1 MGETRHW
8 DRLLAVLLLAAG
20 ALACVEA
27 WLALGAGSNSASD
40 ANTLTLPFLAVFP
53 AAALICAIG
62 ARWFWKQS
70 NRPEREATRPTP
82 LFGRNAGMPSAGSSR
97 WRLLFLTIPVVVVAA
112 AGVNHA
118 GVWKPQPPVIA
129 VEEESA
135 PKQPAPPPEN
145 VGVPPA
151 SAPPSSG
158 EGIGSPPPQTVSPP
172 TLAAPPAPPPPEQAD
187 VSPPPEQAAVPDQPP
202 PPITTAP
209 LPEPEPLPADA
220 AGHHDSVVWL
230 DVSSDGR
237 RLLSASTDRT
247 IKLWD
252 IEEKRLMRDLGT
264 HKDMAR
270 TALFM
275 LDGLHALTAGDD
287 GEIVLRSLA
296 DGAMQHVFSAGENGG
311 ANKLAISPDGRLAVS
326 GHQTG
331 TTIVWDVENSRVR
344 HVLTGH
350 GWSISSVAVS
360 PDGRSALTSSIDG
373 ELRLWDIEAGRL
385 LRRWQGHERDAYG
398 AVFTADGHHAFTGSG
413 DYTIKLWDLDT
424 FKEAKRFTGHS
435 GTVYALALS
444 SDGKQLLSG
453 SLDGLARLWDTA
465 AGEEIALFDPGT
477 GPIHSVAFAGDGSVL
492 TGGIDRT
499 IRRWPRQG
507 GDGAILFAGAP
518 D

>member
-20 ALACVEA
+20 ALACAEA
-27 WLALGAGSNSASD
+27 WLALGAGDSSAPD
-40 ANTLTLPFLAVFP
+40 ANALRLPFLVAFP
-53 AAALICAIG
+53 AAAVVCVVG
-62 ARWFWKQS
+62 AWWFWKQS
-70 NRPEREATRPTP
+70 DRPDREAPRPTP
-82 LFGRNAGMPSAGSSR
+82 LFGRKAGVPSAVSSL
-97 WRLLFLTIPVVVVAA
+97 WRLLFLTVPVVIVAA

-118 GVWKPQPPVIA
+118 GLWKPQPPAIA
-129 VEEESA
+129 VEEEPA
-135 PKQPAPPPEN
+135 PKQPAPPPDN

-151 SAPPSSG
+151 SEPPSS
-158 EGIGSPPPQTVSPP
+158 IASPPPQAVSPP
-172 TLAAPPAPPPPEQAD
+172 NLAAPPAPQPPEQAEI
-187 VSPPPEQAAVPDQPP
+187 PTPPEQAAILDQPP
-202 PPITTAP
+202 PPVTTAP
-209 LPEPEPLPADA
+209 LPDPEPLPADA

-237 RLLSASTDRT
+237 RLLSASTDRM

-252 IEEKRLMRDLGT
+252 IDEKRLISDLGT

-275 LDGLHALTAGDD
+275 PDGLHALTAGDD
-287 GEIVLRSLA
+287 GEIVLRSLT
-296 DGAMQHVFSAGENGG
+296 DGAMQHVFAAGENGG
-311 ANKLAISPDGRLAVS
+311 VNKLAISPDGRRAVS

-331 TTIVWDVENSRVR
+331 TVIVWDVENSTVL

-350 GWSISSVAVS
+350 GWSISSAAVS

-385 LRRWQGHERDAYG
+385 LRRWQGHERGAYG

-435 GTVYALALS
+435 GTVYALTLS

-453 SLDGLARLWDTA
+453 SLDGSARLWDTA

-477 GPIHSVAFAGDGSVL
+477 GPIHSVAFASDGSVL